1 MPLGSQT
8 AGPRGRGVK
17 FDLTKPYQLM
27 GFLFGTWPSA
37 QTLPSNDVGID
48 YTASP
53 KDLTSIHVII
63 HIHIRVHIQ
72 MANMNR

>member
-1 MPLGSQT
+1 
-8 AGPRGRGVK
+8 
-17 FDLTKPYQLM
+17 M

-53 KDLTSIHVII
+53 KISHPYTSSYNI
-63 HIHIRVHIQ
+63 HIYIHIQ
-72 MANMNR
+72 MANMNKQ